1 MAPLAFTPLL
11 LGSLPSGTSGSH
23 SSPQTAHCPSPLH
36 ALPVSPY
43 YSLQLFLSRSQI
55 PFMLPHLKDTSW
67 SLTYLSSSSRG
78 SVYSQPLSWKYPTI
92 PTSMIIYSAGFCSNL
107 QASGQVFFL
116 QYLPLHMGSEQLDH
130 PRAQCLALKTHLLPP
145 PPLLLLSNGHIK
157 SIPKIDK
164 DSPKRNKYRLSY
176 HLSTHS
182 VNTY

>member
-107 QASGQVFFL
+107 QASGQVFFCSTFPSTWAL
-116 QYLPLHMGSEQLDH
+116 NNWTTPGLSAWPLKPIFFLPH
-130 PRAQCLALKTHLLPP
+130 PF
-145 PPLLLLSNGHIK
+145 SF
-157 SIPKIDK
+157 
-164 DSPKRNKYRLSY
+164 
-176 HLSTHS
+176 S
-182 VNTY
+182 VMDT